1 VANELNRGGGFL
13 LGEVEPGSVF
23 VPERFDAEQRLFAKT
38 AREFMDNEVVP
49 LSDAIEDKDLA
60 ASRDLL
66 RKAGELGLLMADVPE
81 AYGGLGLDRRSSALV
96 AENLCGQGSFQTMS
110 MAHTGIGTLPIVYY
124 GTEEQKRRY
133 LPGLASGELVGAYCL
148 TEPGAGSDAL
158 GVRTRAVLSGDG
170 SHYVLNGTKQ
180 FITNGAIADVFTV
193 FAKVDGERFTGFVLE
208 RDTPGLAIGPEEPKM
223 GIRGSSTTTVI
234 LEDAPV
240 PAENVLGEVGQGHK
254 IAFNILN
261 IGRLKLGLGAVGV
274 AKRTIEEALAYAL
287 ERRQFGRRIAEFGAV
302 REKLGWMLARTYA
315 AESAAYRTVGLIDAL
330 LADVADPYGEA
341 GLVAIEEYSCEC
353 AAIKVYGSEMAD
365 FVTDEGIQILGGYG
379 YCAEYPME
387 RYYRDNR
394 IARIYEGTNEINR
407 IVVAS
412 MLLRKAAAGALP
424 LLEAARD
431 ATTPAEPPGG
441 VLGPERA
448 AVANLKR
455 IALRVLASAADRYGK
470 AVGRHQGIVLRL
482 ADLVIGAFVAESVVL
497 RALQDAEARG
507 EQGAALPL
515 AAARLVCEESVN
527 EAAVLA
533 RQCFTAL
540 GDAQALGALPG
551 LARYADP
558 GVLGQLETIAGRLV
572 EMERVVV

>member
-1 VANELNRGGGFL
+1 MADVLRRGGGFL
-13 LGEVEPGSVF
+13 TGKVSPTDVF
-23 VPERFDAEQRLFAKT
+23 VPEMFDAEQMLFAKT
-38 AREFMDNEVVP
+38 AREFMDNEVIP
-49 LSDAIEDKDLA
+49 LSDQIEAKDLA
-60 ASRDLL
+60 ISRELI

-81 AYGGLGLDRRSSALV
+81 AYGGLGLDKCSSSLV
-96 AENLCGQGSFQTMS
+96 AENLCGQGSFQTMT

-124 GTEEQKRRY
+124 GTEAQRQKY

-158 GVRTRAVLSGDG
+158 GARTKAVLSDDG
-170 SHYVLNGTKQ
+170 THYVLNGTKQ
-180 FITNGAIADVFTV
+180 FITNAGFADVFTV

-208 RDTPGLAIGPEEPKM
+208 RDTPGLSLGPEEHKM
-223 GIRGSSTTTVI
+223 GIKGSTTTTVI
-234 LEDAPV
+234 LEDARVPV
-240 PAENVLGEVGQGHK
+240 ENVLGEVGQGHK

-287 ERRQFGRRIAEFGAV
+287 ERRQFGRRIAEFGAI

-315 AESAAYRTVGLIDAL
+315 AESAAYRTVGLIDGL
-330 LADVADPYGEA
+330 LEGTEDKYGPA
-341 GLVAIEEYSCEC
+341 GLEAIEEYSCEC
-353 AAIKVYGSEMAD
+353 AIVKVYGSEVAD

-431 ATTPAEPPGG
+431 AVGPAAPAGG
-441 VLGPERA
+441 LLGPERA

-455 IALRVLASAADRYGK
+455 LALRVMAEAARAYGK
-470 AVGRHQGIVLRL
+470 AVGRHQGVVLRL
-482 ADLVIGAFVAESVVL
+482 ADLVIGAYVAESAVL
-497 RALQDAEARG
+497 RALRDAQERG
-507 EQGAALPL
+507 KERAALPL
-515 AAARLVCEESVN
+515 SAVRLVCAEVVD
-527 EAAVLA
+527 AAGPRA
-533 RQCFTAL
+533 RQCLTAMGAEDRL
-540 GDAQALGALPG
+540 ADAHR
-551 LARYADP
+551 LARPVRTDVVAE
-558 GVLGQLETIAGRLV
+558 LETIAARLV
-572 EMERVVV
+572 EMERLVL